1 MKELVSLFY
10 NLHLKNLL
18 DNLIYKE
25 EFNQCDI
32 INNFFYKILA
42 KSPVFSHV
50 SSSLLGLTTIR
61 SACAQN
67 MVRKE
72 FDVHQDLHT
81 SAYYLTIT
89 TSTAFGFALDIVS
102 ICFIAFITYSFIV
115 LDNGNFFFNLYII
128 KKNSIM

>member
-1 MKELVSLFY
+1 MQF
-10 NLHLKNLL
+10 
-18 DNLIYKE
+18 
-25 EFNQCDI
+25 
-32 INNFFYKILA
+32 LA

-61 SACAQN
+61 SACAQD

-81 SAYYLTIT
+81 STYYLTIA
-89 TSTAFGFALDIVS
+89 TSTAFGFALDVVS

-115 LDNGNFFFNLYII
+115 LNDGKFLYYTTILKMI
-128 KKNSIM
+128 LPG